1 MIGLHFPA
9 MPFPRSGFALPFSG
23 AALALAALLAFC
35 RASPEPRANALARD
49 YVLLALALGTR
60 DPGYVESY
68 YGPEE
73 WRAEAGHR
81 VETTASIGFESG
93 RLLKRLHAFEP
104 KTDIERRR
112 LGFLRRQLESLQRR
126 VDLVRGDSMSFDEE
140 TKVLY
145 GGIAPHWSEAELASR
160 LEGLDRLLEGDG
172 PLLARFQIH
181 QHRYVV
187 PANKLATVFEAAIEE
202 CRRRTTEHIDL
213 PAGESYRLELVKGK
227 PWAAYSWYQGSY
239 ESLIELNS
247 GFSLTIDSMI
257 DLACHEV
264 YPGHH
269 TMQVLLESRLV
280 RSLGWQEYTVT
291 PLFSPFSAFSEGL
304 AEIGVE
310 LVFPSE
316 DRRRF
321 EREVLFPLAG
331 LATKDYEHYD
341 AVRREA
347 KKLRAAQTETARRY
361 LDRELTGRQARDW
374 LQTYA
379 LTTDVESALRFVT
392 IYRSH
397 VASYEVGERM
407 MRDHLEGRAETS
419 EKWEVFEQMLT
430 AGSLFLD
437 NEHPP

>member
-1 MIGLHFPA
+1 MQ
-9 MPFPRSGFALPFSG
+9 FPRFDIGVPSTATT
-23 AALALAALLAFC
+23 LALAALLVFC
-35 RASPEPRANALARD
+35 RASPQPRANALARD

-73 WRAEAGHR
+73 WRAEAGRR
-81 VETTASIGFESG
+81 VQTTASIGYESS
-93 RLLKRLHAFEP
+93 RLLKRLDAFVP
-104 KTDIERRR
+104 KSNAERRR
-112 LGFLRRQLESLQRR
+112 LGFLRRQVESLQRR

-140 TKVLY
+140 TNALY
-145 GGIAPHWSEAELASR
+145 GGIAPKWREVELASR
-160 LEGLDRLLEGDG
+160 LETLDRLVDGDG
-172 PLLARFQIH
+172 SLLGRFQIH
-181 QHRYVV
+181 QRSYVV

-202 CRRRTTEHIDL
+202 CRQRTTEHIDL
-213 PAGESYRLELVKGK
+213 PAGETYRLELVKGK
-227 PWAAYSWYQGSY
+227 PWAAYSWYQGGY
-239 ESLIELNS
+239 ESLIELNA

-280 RSLGWQEYTVT
+280 RSLGWQEYTLT

-310 LVFPSE
+310 LVFPPE
-316 DRRRF
+316 ERRRF

-331 LATKDYEHYD
+331 LATEDYEHYD

-361 LDRELTGRQARDW
+361 LDHELTRRQARDW
-374 LQTYA
+374 LQDYA
-379 LTTDVESALRFVT
+379 LTADAESALRFVT

-397 VASYEVGERM
+397 VASYAVGERM
-407 MRDHLEGRAETS
+407 MDDYVESRAGTS
-419 EKWEVFEQMLT
+419 QKWDVFEQMLS
-430 AGSLFLD
+430 AGGLPLD
-437 NEHPP
+437 IEHPR